1 MTPKRLDLN
10 KFSDDH
16 SRQLRGT
23 MFSKIFSRVINA
35 TDQDN
40 GYEAKL
46 ALATLMVRIARS
58 DDDYS
63 ERETQRIDSI
73 LGLNYNLS
81 PKVAAN
87 LRAEAETIE
96 AQAPDTVRFTRAI
109 KDAVPY
115 EDRFEVVKALWQI
128 VLADGER
135 DIEEDA
141 LMRLLASL
149 LGVNDRDS
157 AIARQK
163 S

>member
-1 MTPKRLDLN
+1 
-10 KFSDDH
+10 
-16 SRQLRGT
+16 

-40 GYEAKL
+40 SYEAKL
-46 ALATLMVRIARS
+46 ALAALMVRIARS

-63 ERETQRIDSI
+63 ERETLRIDSI
-73 LGLNYNLS
+73 LALNYNLS
-81 PKVAAN
+81 RKVAAN

-115 EDRFEVVKALWQI
+115 EDRFEVVKALWQV